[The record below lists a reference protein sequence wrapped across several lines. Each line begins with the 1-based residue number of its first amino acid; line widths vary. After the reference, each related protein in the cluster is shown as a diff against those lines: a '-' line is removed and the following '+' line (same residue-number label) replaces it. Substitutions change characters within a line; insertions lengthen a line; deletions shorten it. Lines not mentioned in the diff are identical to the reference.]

1 MKRNISLAI
10 LSIMFNKSYLSSA
23 HKCSFRHSK
32 SNSLIGH
39 WCGMAKGHVQ
49 GSFHGAQL
57 GFRCHKSFCVC
68 FHYWIVVA
76 EFSPNLPS
84 PSWHGKYEVS
94 IFVSTVLSVWPCL
107 GVANLN
113 IIMDNFCIWFDW
125 LAAPPSL
132 IQQSQHTDI
141 TDYWD
146 KNSNST
152 TTYSIIFF
160 LSLTFLSCCPTH
172 SKRIDLKGP
181 QLHLKIINF

>member
-1 MKRNISLAI
+1 
-10 LSIMFNKSYLSSA
+10 
-23 HKCSFRHSK
+23 
-32 SNSLIGH
+32 
-39 WCGMAKGHVQ
+39 MAKGHVQ

-125 LAAPPSL
+125 LAAPPWVHSFNSHNIQILL
-132 IQQSQHTDI
+132 ITEI
-141 TDYWD
+141 
-146 KNSNST
+146 KNSKSP

-160 LSLTFLSCCPTH
+160 LSLTFLSCCLTH

>member
-1 MKRNISLAI
+1 
-10 LSIMFNKSYLSSA
+10 
-23 HKCSFRHSK
+23 
-32 SNSLIGH
+32 
-39 WCGMAKGHVQ
+39 MAKGHVQ

-57 GFRCHKSFCVC
+57 GFRCHESFCVC
-68 FHYWIVVA
+68 FHYSDWIVVA
-76 EFSPNLPS
+76 EFSPYLPS
-84 PSWHGKYEVS
+84 PSWDGKYEVS

-146 KNSNST
+146 KKFYEHYNIQYNFFPIPYLLIMLPDTFKEDRFERSST
-152 TTYSIIFF
+152 
-160 LSLTFLSCCPTH
+160 P
-172 SKRIDLKGP
+172 SK
-181 QLHLKIINF
+181 NN

>member
-1 MKRNISLAI
+1 MW
-10 LSIMFNKSYLSSA
+10 Y
-23 HKCSFRHSK
+23 
-32 SNSLIGH
+32 G
-39 WCGMAKGHVQ
+39 Q
-49 GSFHGAQL
+49 GSCTGVLPWCTAWFQMSRVIL
-57 GFRCHKSFCVC
+57 CLFSLPPPNSD
-68 FHYWIVVA
+68 WIVVA

-125 LAAPPSL
+125 LAAPPWVHSFNSHNIQILL
-132 IQQSQHTDI
+132 ITEI
-141 TDYWD
+141 
-146 KNSNST
+146 KNSKSP

-160 LSLTFLSCCPTH
+160 LSLTFLSCCLTH